1 MIQQEET
8 TNNEGTKQPTSASVE
23 NNNTA
28 KSVNP
33 NGGKKRTHSNL
44 RGRWKRNVVKEGVK
58 TSGPQEIKTNEL
70 NAASCSC
77 NKTQEKPLNMQTSF
91 HKVCSCESNSY
102 RSCSHDHCCDKHH
115 SCCFLSKIKRFFC
128 KLFGKNTP
136 KEQNTRGKAYP
147 RRRFHGKFNNN
158 HGRRPRSPRN

>member
-58 TSGPQEIKTNEL
+58 TSGPQEIKTNE
-70 NAASCSC
+70 
-77 NKTQEKPLNMQTSF
+77 
-91 HKVCSCESNSY
+91 
-102 RSCSHDHCCDKHH
+102 
-115 SCCFLSKIKRFFC
+115 
-128 KLFGKNTP
+128 
-136 KEQNTRGKAYP
+136 
-147 RRRFHGKFNNN
+147 
-158 HGRRPRSPRN
+158 